1 MNKKAVVFWIIALF
15 LLASCGGGGNTE
27 TEAPATTNN
36 SSSSTSS
43 NSSSSTS
50 SEAAAP
56 ANEAPTAD
64 TTEEEAADTSTTDT
78 SSDTEEAMDES
89 GEEAAPAEEAA
100 APASPFGNRPLSGT
114 DPDTGLIVNP
124 ESVNPGDTF
133 IVRGEIIS
141 MNLTPTTAPEFLLQS
156 PEGLK
161 FRIRSQDLKETF
173 YEDGDQLQAFQY
185 RNGLLA
191 QATVTLA
198 ADASPSDIPTST
210 DLVLVK
216 DE

>member
-15 LLASCGGGGNTE
+15 LLASCGGGGTTE

-36 SSSSTSS
+36 SSSST
-43 NSSSSTS
+43 TS
-50 SEAAAP
+50 ETAETTDEAP
-56 ANEAPTAD
+56 AAD
-64 TTEEEAADTSTTDT
+64 TTEEEAADTSSEATTDT
-78 SSDTEEAMDES
+78 SSETEEAMDES

-141 MNLTPTTAPEFLLQS
+141 MNLTPTTAPEFLIQS

>member
-15 LLASCGGGGNTE
+15 LLASCGGSGNTE
-27 TEAPATTNN
+27 TEAPATNNN
-36 SSSSTSS
+36 SSA
-43 NSSSSTS
+43 STS
-50 SEAAAP
+50 SEADTPADEEPAAS
-56 ANEAPTAD
+56 ETTA
-64 TTEEEAADTSTTDT
+64 EEAADTSSEATADT
-78 SSDTEEAMDES
+78 GGDTEEAVDTPS
-89 GEEAAPAEEAA
+89 EEAAPAEEAA

-124 ESVNPGDTF
+124 DTVSPGDTF

-156 PEGLK
+156 PDGLK

-185 RNGLLA
+185 RRGLLA

>member
-15 LLASCGGGGNTE
+15 LLASCGGGGTTE

-36 SSSSTSS
+36 SSSST
-43 NSSSSTS
+43 TS
-50 SEAAAP
+50 ETAETADEAP
-56 ANEAPTAD
+56 AAD
-64 TTEEEAADTSTTDT
+64 TTEEEAADASSEATTDT
-78 SSDTEEAMDES
+78 SSETEEAMDES

-141 MNLTPTTAPEFLLQS
+141 MNLTPTTAPEFLIQS